1 MIFSLATRLAD
12 EFFGTAIMII
22 LGNGSVADVELKGTK
37 GTKSGWITISVGYGF
52 AVMIPALMF
61 GPVSGNHINPA
72 FTLGLA
78 FAIAWT
84 GLYVPIMRSGAVFA
98 ITIAEF
104 ILVIALSSRVQHMA
118 PATATLLFFLY
129 AVMNGVMFSVYFIA
143 YNLPLLI
150 GAFLVAAIYFGVMAA
165 YGAITKKDLSSW
177 GAIGLSGLIAL
188 LIFEIICMFLN
199 IGNTLLCVVGLVLFM
214 CITAYDT
221 QKIKAY
227 YYSFCNDSAMLE
239 KAGILAALSL
249 YLDFI
254 NIFLRA
260 LRLFARN
267 RSNN

>member
-1 MIFSLATRLAD
+1 MLTTF
-12 EFFGTAIMII
+12 
-22 LGNGSVADVELKGTK
+22 
-37 GTKSGWITISVGYGF
+37 
-52 AVMIPALMF
+52 
-61 GPVSGNHINPA
+61 
-72 FTLGLA
+72 GLA

-143 YNLPLLI
+143 YDLPMLI

-254 NIFLRA
+254 NIFLRV

>member
-1 MIFSLATRLAD
+1 
-12 EFFGTAIMII
+12 
-22 LGNGSVADVELKGTK
+22 
-37 GTKSGWITISVGYGF
+37 
-52 AVMIPALMF
+52 
-61 GPVSGNHINPA
+61 
-72 FTLGLA
+72 
-78 FAIAWT
+78 
-84 GLYVPIMRSGAVFA
+84 
-98 ITIAEF
+98 
-104 ILVIALSSRVQHMA
+104 
-118 PATATLLFFLY
+118 
-129 AVMNGVMFSVYFIA
+129 MFSVYFIA
-143 YNLPLLI
+143 YNLPMLI

-254 NIFLRA
+254 NIFLRV

>member
-1 MIFSLATRLAD
+1 MPNYNQNYNRWEPEYSMGAQLTLNQYMTR
-12 EFFGTAIMII
+12 
-22 LGNGSVADVELKGTK
+22 
-37 GTKSGWITISVGYGF
+37 
-52 AVMIPALMF
+52 
-61 GPVSGNHINPA
+61 A
-72 FTLGLA
+72 FTWMFIGLLTTFGLA

-143 YNLPLLI
+143 YNLPMLI

-199 IGNTLLCVVGLVLFM
+199 IEIG
-214 CITAYDT
+214 
-221 QKIKAY
+221 
-227 YYSFCNDSAMLE
+227 
-239 KAGILAALSL
+239 
-249 YLDFI
+249 
-254 NIFLRA
+254 RA
-260 LRLFARN
+260 HV
-267 RSNN
+267 

>member
-1 MIFSLATRLAD
+1 MPNYNRNYNQWEPGYAAGTQLTLNQYMTRT
-12 EFFGTAIMII
+12 FTWM
-22 LGNGSVADVELKGTK
+22 
-37 GTKSGWITISVGYGF
+37 F
-52 AVMIPALMF
+52 AGLLTTFA
-61 GPVSGNHINPA
+61 
-72 FTLGLA
+72 LA

-84 GLYVPIMRSGAVFA
+84 GLYIPIYQSGLVYV

-104 ILVIALSSRVQHMA
+104 ILVIALSARVQQMA

-143 YNLPLLI
+143 YNVFTLV
-150 GAFLVAAIYFGVMAA
+150 GAFLVSAIYFGVLAA

-177 GAIGLSGLIAL
+177 GSIIFAGLIAL
-188 LIFEIICMFLN
+188 LVFELISMIFHV
-199 IGNTLLCVVGLVLFM
+199 GDTLLCAVGLVLFM

-227 YYSFCNDSAMLE
+227 YYSFANDSALLE

-254 NIFLRA
+254 NIFLRI

-267 RSNN
+267 QRNN

>member
-1 MIFSLATRLAD
+1 MPNYNQNYNRWEPEYSMGAQLTLNQYMTR
-12 EFFGTAIMII
+12 
-22 LGNGSVADVELKGTK
+22 
-37 GTKSGWITISVGYGF
+37 
-52 AVMIPALMF
+52 
-61 GPVSGNHINPA
+61 A
-72 FTLGLA
+72 FTWMFIGLLTTFGLA

-129 AVMNGVMFSVYFIA
+129 AVMNGVMYSVYFIA
-143 YNLPLLI
+143 YNLPMLI

-214 CITAYDT
+214 YITAYDT

-254 NIFLRA
+254 NIFLRV

>member
-1 MIFSLATRLAD
+1 
-12 EFFGTAIMII
+12 
-22 LGNGSVADVELKGTK
+22 
-37 GTKSGWITISVGYGF
+37 
-52 AVMIPALMF
+52 
-61 GPVSGNHINPA
+61 
-72 FTLGLA
+72 
-78 FAIAWT
+78 
-84 GLYVPIMRSGAVFA
+84 
-98 ITIAEF
+98 
-104 ILVIALSSRVQHMA
+104 
-118 PATATLLFFLY
+118 
-129 AVMNGVMFSVYFIA
+129 
-143 YNLPLLI
+143 
-150 GAFLVAAIYFGVMAA
+150 MAA

-254 NIFLRA
+254 NIFLRV